1 MNPKDNVTNAIMD
14 KFQFNIENTSDQAVR
29 LALLTAHHDCTGN
42 AGLNAQNLM
51 ENGNKKR
58 RVTPLIKAGYP
69 VDVVLDDDEVLLSQI
84 VKDA

>member
-1 MNPKDNVTNAIMD
+1 MNPNDNVTNAIMD

-42 AGLNAQNLM
+42 KGLGAF
-51 ENGNKKR
+51 EIEEKGFKKR

-69 VDVVLDDDEVLLSQI
+69 VDVVLDDDEVVLSDI
-84 VKDA
+84 VK